1 MFALGKINQELLIFV
16 FSLFLS
22 ENSEEIESINE
33 NDYFAPKTLLNHQN
47 LYG

>member
-1 MFALGKINQELLIFV
+1 MFAIGKINQELLICFAMFV
-16 FSLFLS
+16 S
-22 ENSEEIESINE
+22 ENCEEIESINE